1 MRYHIDTIPVWDA
14 LKQQGECPLCALRRS
29 IEAADVDR
37 FLGGSVMEPDTRV
50 RVNEKGFCQRHHV
63 LLYAQQNRLG
73 HALMTHTH
81 LKETAGKAH
90 KLLDAAAQGAKAG
103 AGAPAVK
110 RALGKGGGKEAL
122 LAAADGLDKLTSS
135 CILCDSIQDN
145 MNRYAY
151 TFLHLYAN
159 DAAFCKALH
168 TVNAA
173 TGEVDTW
180 GFLMLEDTSFIQ
192 GGLLWSTG
200 SPLVAEGGTSPAL
213 ENKSL
218 LRLFSD
224 WRRWV
229 DEGWCK
235 PYAPTNASAECTE
248 LFYRGKLA
256 AFIASCG
263 SLGNIK
269 KFAAENGFE
278 LGVSYLPYYD
288 EPATGSGGGNICLIN
303 GNSDEQLRAGW
314 EFINFIMQDE
324 WVALN
329 AIKTGYVPGTKSVAE
344 NETMKAAW
352 AEDPNTRVAYDQLAW
367 AYGNETPYFPERME
381 FVQII
386 AAATSLLI
394 QEQSITPEEAFEQVQ
409 NDSAHLFN

>member
-159 DAAFCKALH
+159 DAAFKQAFQQSKGVCLKDAALLLRMAASQL
-168 TVNAA
+168 NAREQA
-173 TGEVDTW
+173 DFAADMEKLTDDSLSRVAGELEWFTLKFDYRNADKPW
-180 GFLMLEDTSFIQ
+180 GNSRD
-192 GGLLWSTG
+192 
-200 SPLVAEGGTSPAL
+200 AL
-213 ENKSL
+213 ERAVTK
-218 LRLFSD
+218 LR
-224 WRRWV
+224 
-229 DEGWCK
+229 GWCV
-235 PYAPTNASAECTE
+235 
-248 LFYRGKLA
+248 
-256 AFIASCG
+256 G
-263 SLGNIK
+263 SEPGAK
-269 KFAAENGFE
+269 K
-278 LGVSYLPYYD
+278 
-288 EPATGSGGGNICLIN
+288 
-303 GNSDEQLRAGW
+303 
-314 EFINFIMQDE
+314 
-324 WVALN
+324 
-329 AIKTGYVPGTKSVAE
+329 
-344 NETMKAAW
+344 
-352 AEDPNTRVAYDQLAW
+352 
-367 AYGNETPYFPERME
+367 
-381 FVQII
+381 
-386 AAATSLLI
+386 
-394 QEQSITPEEAFEQVQ
+394 
-409 NDSAHLFN
+409 